1 MCLCLLKCGAYHYR
15 YVVTEQQFLVVLQ
28 ELIDEHNKCSARLV
42 KYLPKGW
49 QSGITSNC

>member
-1 MCLCLLKCGAYHYR
+1 MLSSHAL
-15 YVVTEQQFLVVLQ
+15 VLQ

-49 QSGITSNC
+49 QSGIPSNC